1 MTVNINKDD
10 KLTVDGVSKSFGGI
24 QALED
29 VSFTVKEGSI
39 TGLIGP
45 NGAGKSTL
53 FNCITG
59 FHRVD
64 EGQVFFDNKNITD
77 KYSHA
82 IANHGLIRTFQTPQD
97 VENMSVRETLMTGP
111 RNQLGES
118 LIKLFVT
125 PDDVKKEEKENMKK
139 AQRMLELFE
148 IEHLSDSDITE
159 LSGGQLKLV
168 ELARAMMV
176 DPDIL
181 LLDEPQ
187 AGVNPV
193 LGEKIKDHIL
203 KLNNQG
209 VTFFIIEHEMDF
221 ITSISDSIV
230 VLDQGHVLKK
240 DSPSVIQSDDEVLD
254 AYLGGEV

>member
-1 MTVNINKDD
+1 
-10 KLTVDGVSKSFGGI
+10 
-24 QALED
+24 
-29 VSFTVKEGSI
+29 
-39 TGLIGP
+39 
-45 NGAGKSTL
+45 
-53 FNCITG
+53 
-59 FHRVD
+59 
-64 EGQVFFDNKNITD
+64 
-77 KYSHA
+77 
-82 IANHGLIRTFQTPQD
+82 
-97 VENMSVRETLMTGP
+97 
-111 RNQLGES
+111 
-118 LIKLFVT
+118 
-125 PDDVKKEEKENMKK
+125 VKKEEKENMKK

-203 KLNNQG
+203 KLNNQD

-230 VLDQGHVLKK
+230 VLDQGTVLKK
-240 DSPSVIQSDDEVLD
+240 DNPSVIQSDDEVLD